1 MQANLIAISAIA
13 AIDYTTMR
21 ASAARIDSL
30 ACEVTATLRS
40 HHAPPILSAVI
51 DHAARQLRD
60 AVSLGTAQDSHVR
73 YLANA
78 LDVALAWVES
88 H

>member
-1 MQANLIAISAIA
+1 MYANLIAISAIA

-30 ACEVTATLRS
+30 ACEVTATLRNRQ
-40 HHAPPILSAVI
+40 APIILSAVI
-51 DHAARQLRD
+51 DRAALELRD
-60 AVSLGTAQDSHVR
+60 AV
-73 YLANA
+73 LAGIADGRHSRDLLSA
-78 LDVALAWVES
+78 LDVALAWIET